1 MVPVI
6 PWANDRVCAAGP
18 KKTREIAA
26 RMRIHLNPC
35 LAGSVLYVGFII
47 ASPFPITE
55 APKTVVHG
63 MQLPVSDQFQ
73 PEVLTGKDYG
83 RSSKIPVPAR
93 WHKGPNGAHLL
104 FHSG

>member
-1 MVPVI
+1 MVPVMVPVI

-26 RMRIHLNPC
+26 KMRIHLNPC

-55 APKTVVHG
+55 APKSVVHG
-63 MQLPVSDQFQ
+63 ILLAVSDQFH
-73 PEVLTGKDYG
+73 PEVVTGKDHG
-83 RSSKIPVPAR
+83 RFIKDPRAGSVA
-93 WHKGPNGAHLL
+93 
-104 FHSG
+104 